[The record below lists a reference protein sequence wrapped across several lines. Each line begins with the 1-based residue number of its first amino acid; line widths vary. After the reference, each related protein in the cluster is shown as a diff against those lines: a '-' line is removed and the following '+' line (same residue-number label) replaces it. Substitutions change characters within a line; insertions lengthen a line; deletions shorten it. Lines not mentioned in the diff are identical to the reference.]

1 MTAIALALCMV
12 VTIVPGIA
20 FAQSYLDITL
30 DRAIS
35 VALEKN
41 KDVVSAR
48 EDAIK
53 AGLQITE
60 AASAAYPQ
68 INGSWTMDR
77 NLKPQ
82 VFVISFPDSNG
93 NLQKNRLKVGT
104 DHTMNIGA
112 NLTQPI
118 WVGGKV
124 GTALKAAKIYKKL
137 SDETFKAVKQN
148 IANGVASSFYGIL
161 LSEEMVRITRESL
174 SLAEKHLDN
183 VMILKNAGAATEY
196 DLLRARVNVE
206 NLRPD
211 VIEAENN
218 VNVSLLR
225 FRDILG
231 VDPTTPVTVNGV
243 LDRPDTTLFR
253 FVDSRT
259 ALDRRPDFKA
269 AGYGV
274 DLQEKAVR
282 IAYGDF
288 LPTLSAGTTFAFSGN
303 FDTFKYNPVDWNPY
317 WFANISLTFPLFSG
331 FKNYS
336 KYQQAKVDHRK
347 AEIDLRKTRDTIII
361 EIDENAMQ
369 LRKAIQ
375 LIESREMNV
384 GEAAKAVEL
393 AESLYKNGKATQLEV
408 LDAQLALE
416 VSKNNLATAL
426 YNGKVAEMSLRKALG
441 LLDIDS

>member
-1 MTAIALALCMV
+1 MV
-12 VTIVPGIA
+12 LTTFAGNA
-20 FAQSYLDITL
+20 AAQSYLDITL

-68 INGSWTMDR
+68 INGSWNLDK
-77 NLKPQ
+77 NLKQQ

-104 DHTMNIGA
+104 DHTVSLGA

-124 GTALKAAKIYKKL
+124 GTALKAAKIYKNL
-137 SDETFKAVKQN
+137 SDETFLAVKQN
-148 IANGVASSFYGIL
+148 VANGVATAFYGIL
-161 LSEEMVRITRESL
+161 LSQEMVKIARESL
-174 SLAEKHLDN
+174 ALAEKHLDN
-183 VMILKNAGAATEY
+183 VTTLKNAGAATEY

-211 VIEAENN
+211 LVEAENS
-218 VNVSLLR
+218 VNISLLK
-225 FRDILG
+225 FRDLLG
-231 VDPTTPVTVNGV
+231 VDTSTPVTISGA
-243 LDRPDTTLFR
+243 LDRPDTTLFNN
-253 FVDSRT
+253 VDGRN
-259 ALDRRPDFKA
+259 ALDRRHDFKA

-274 DLQEKAVR
+274 DLQDKAVR
-282 IAYGDF
+282 IAFGDF
-288 LPTLSAGTTFAFSGN
+288 LPTLSAGTTFAYSGN
-303 FDTFKYNPVDWNPY
+303 FDTFTYRAEDWNPY
-317 WFANISLTFPLFSG
+317 WFASVTLSFPLFSG

-336 KYQQAKVDHRK
+336 KYQQAKVDRRK
-347 AEIDLRKTRDTIII
+347 AEIDLRKTRNTILI
-361 EIDENAMQ
+361 EIDEYAMQ
-369 LRKAIQ
+369 LRKAVK

-384 GEAAKAVEL
+384 KEASRAVEL

-426 YNGKVAEMSLRKALG
+426 YEGKVAETSLRKALG
-441 LLDIDS
+441 LIDIES